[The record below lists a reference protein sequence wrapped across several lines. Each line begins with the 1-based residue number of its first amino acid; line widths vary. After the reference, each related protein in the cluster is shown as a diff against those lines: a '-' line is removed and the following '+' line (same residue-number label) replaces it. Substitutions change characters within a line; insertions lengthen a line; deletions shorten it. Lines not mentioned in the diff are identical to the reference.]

1 MKGRSSPVQDIHVE
15 ILHAVYIAIGAAM
28 MGIGVAV
35 GCFVLGYLSHSRL
48 RKFTAEFNG
57 KGK

>member
-1 MKGRSSPVQDIHVE
+1 MQDIHVE